1 MFAGGSAAIAAGMLS
16 LNDEMTHINNNSR
29 QNQRAADD
37 PLLEAERLREKEH
50 KWMQKVEEEFR
61 KRRER
66 DRLQLQQQMEQMHK
80 MEQFQQM
87 ELVNSLSYG
96 LGLGVT
102 AVRPDPEG
110 GCDQLQVR

>member
-1 MFAGGSAAIAAGMLS
+1 MLS
-16 LNDEMTHINNNSR
+16 LGADATSSCNGKSV
-29 QNQRAADD
+29 RAADD

-66 DRLQLQQQMEQMHK
+66 DRLQLQQQMEQMQK
-80 MEQFQQM
+80 LEQLQQM
-87 ELVNSLSYG
+87 ELVGSLSYS
-96 LGLGVT
+96 LAGLGVT
-102 AVRPDPEG
+102 AMRPDPEG